1 MLIGYELVDR
11 EEEITKLE
19 SRKKDALGATLR
31 NEHAK
36 EVINQL
42 RAEKQVDAITI
53 NDPSSIT
60 NKDLDILLKWKMGS
74 GSLPGALSKNK
85 TTEVA

>member
-1 MLIGYELVDR
+1 MGG
-11 EEEITKLE
+11 
-19 SRKKDALGATLR
+19 SRI
-31 NEHAK
+31 NEYSQG
-36 EVINQL
+36 VINRL
-42 RAEKQVDAITI
+42 REEKQVDAIMI
-53 NDPSSIT
+53 NDPSPIT